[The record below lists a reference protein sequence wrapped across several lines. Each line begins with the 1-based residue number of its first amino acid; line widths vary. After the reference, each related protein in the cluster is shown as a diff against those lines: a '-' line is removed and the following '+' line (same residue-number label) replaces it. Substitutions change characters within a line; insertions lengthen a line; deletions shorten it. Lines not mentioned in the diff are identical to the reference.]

1 MPRRFSLKTRLLS
14 LLLSAAMVLMFLPA
28 SAFAADDEQVRVG
41 DAWLGSATR
50 VVSCG
55 EGGTAAYDPDTKT
68 LTLTNV
74 TINHDY
80 NAAIWNTVEGL
91 TIKLVGKNSINSGE
105 QTGILSMQ
113 GCGLLTLTGEEGSLN
128 ITTADGQAIYANTGS
143 LLIKDTT
150 VTASTEAFDTCAVSA
165 DLGIEISGSTLESAI
180 ASGNAIYTPGD
191 LKIENSN
198 VTTSNDNQNN
208 KGYPAIWSD
217 GDITIN
223 GGQLKSTCKGGTALG
238 AASTISITG
247 CTLESAST
255 DGNAIYTPG
264 DLKIENSNVTTS
276 NDNTNNNGYPAIWC
290 YGDITI
296 NGGQLKSTCIGSD
309 ALGAVGA
316 LSITDCNV
324 ENKGYYTALYS
335 GGKMTLTGGSIT
347 AEAENNAIISN
358 SAMTIT
364 NATVKATA
372 QRYDALRA
380 SDVMKINGG
389 SITADAGDN
398 AIISYSAMTIT
409 NATVKATAQR
419 HNALRASDVMKI
431 NGGRVEAT
439 TVLYDEETY
448 AIHMQPLD
456 DGSND
461 GRMEIGGG
469 VELYVKG
476 FSGIAVGDEATIADA
491 HIVIDSEDWSI
502 DMPVKFAEGC
512 DIALALGGDSME
524 SAEPFDWYS
533 MSLEPFTPGTPG
545 GTYRYLELFSGAK
558 HTLRVTNGMISEL
571 NGKPYTGNEAE
582 IPAGSPVTLTLTVNE
597 DAFTAG
603 EVFSSWTLS
612 PTPRDLQING
622 NVITFTMPAE
632 DVEIRATGD
641 IPPEPGPDAEGSPLF
656 GLALG
661 AVGGTLV
668 GLTFYAAHEL
678 GITQTLR
685 ETLPAGAAIP
695 ANRGEL
701 ALLLW
706 NAADKP
712 EPEKQP
718 AFTDVSDLET
728 AKAAQWAIEAGLMET
743 ESSGKFAPAKRVT
756 RLKVFRTWKAA
767 NH

>member
-41 DAWLGSATR
+41 YTWLGSATR
-50 VVSCG
+50 SVPCG
-55 EGGTAAYDPDTKT
+55 EGTAAYDPDTKT

-80 NAAIWNTVEGL
+80 NAAIWNTTDDL
-91 TIKLVGKNSINSGE
+91 TIKLVGENSINSGN
-105 QTGILSMQ
+105 QAGILSQ
-113 GCGLLTLTGEEGSLN
+113 EGRGLLTLTGEGSLN
-128 ITTADGQAIYANTGS
+128 ITAAAGYAIYAHTGS
-143 LLIKDTT
+143 LLVKDTT
-150 VTASTEAFDTCAVSA
+150 VKVSSDILAVYA
-165 DLGIEISGSTLESAI
+165 DLGIEISNSTF
-180 ASGNAIYTPGD
+180 
-191 LKIENSN
+191 
-198 VTTSNDNQNN
+198 
-208 KGYPAIWSD
+208 
-217 GDITIN
+217 
-223 GGQLKSTCKGGTALG
+223 
-238 AASTISITG
+238 
-247 CTLESAST
+247 ESAST
-255 DGNAIYTPG
+255 DGNAIWTPG

-290 YGDITI
+290 DGDITI
-296 NGGQLKSTCIGSD
+296 NGGRLKSTCTGSS
-309 ALGAVGA
+309 ALGAAGTI
-316 LSITDCNV
+316 SITNCNV
-324 ENKGYYTALYS
+324 ENKGASALYS
-335 GGKMTLTGGSIT
+335 QGEMTLTGGSIT
-347 AEAENNAIISN
+347 ADAEYNAIISER
-358 SAMTIT
+358 AMTIT

-372 QRYDALRA
+372 QNY
-380 SDVMKINGG
+380 
-389 SITADAGDN
+389 
-398 AIISYSAMTIT
+398 
-409 NATVKATAQR
+409 
-419 HNALRASDVMKI
+419 NALRASDVMKI
-431 NGGRVEAT
+431 DGGKVEAT
-439 TVLYDEETY
+439 TLGDEEY
-448 AIHMQPLD
+448 AIHMQPID
-456 DGSND
+456 DEDNN

-476 FSGIAVGDEATIADA
+476 YSGISVGEEATIADA
-491 HIVIDSEDWSI
+491 HIVIDSVDWSI
-502 DMPVKFAEGC
+502 DMPVKFADGY
-512 DIALALGGDSME
+512 DIARALGGDSME

-533 MSLEPFTPGTPG
+533 MKLVPFTPGGSKQPG
-545 GTYRYLELFSGAK
+545 TFLYLELLSGAK
-558 HTLRVTNGMISEL
+558 QTLRVTNGTISEL
-571 NGKPYTGNEAE
+571 NGKQYTGNEAE
-582 IPAGSPVTLTLTVNE
+582 VPAGSSVTLTLTVNE

-612 PTPRDLQING
+612 PTPSDLQVDG

-641 IPPEPGPDAEGSPLF
+641 IPPEPTPDADGSPLF

-661 AVGGTLV
+661 AVSGTLV
-668 GLTFYAAHEL
+668 GLTFYAAHQL
-678 GITQTLR
+678 GITQALR

-712 EPEKQP
+712 EPENQP
-718 AFTDVSDLET
+718 AFTDVSDPET

>member
-50 VVSCG
+50 SVTCG
-55 EGGTAAYDPDTKT
+55 EGTAAYDPDTKT

-80 NAAIWNTVEGL
+80 NAAIWNTTDDL

-113 GCGLLTLTGEEGSLN
+113 GCGLLTLTGEGSLN

-255 DGNAIYTPG
+255 GSNAIYTPG
-264 DLKIENSNVTTS
+264 DLTIENSNVTTNS
-276 NDNTNNNGYPAIWC
+276 AGNLPAIWSDS
-290 YGDITI
+290 DITI
-296 NGGQLKSTCIGSD
+296 NGGQLKSTCTGSD
-309 ALGAVGA
+309 ALGATGT
-316 LSITDCNV
+316 LSITDCTV

-347 AEAENNAIISN
+347 AEAGRNAILSR

-372 QRYDALRA
+372 QKY
-380 SDVMKINGG
+380 
-389 SITADAGDN
+389 
-398 AIISYSAMTIT
+398 
-409 NATVKATAQR
+409 
-419 HNALRASDVMKI
+419 NALRASDVMKI
-431 NGGRVEAT
+431 DGGRVEAT
-439 TVLYDEETY
+439 TFGENTY
-448 AIHMQPLD
+448 AIHMQPMS
-456 DGSND
+456 DGSNN

-476 FSGIAVGDEATIADA
+476 FSGIFIGEGATIEDA

-502 DMPVKFAEGC
+502 DMPVKFADGY
-512 DIALALGGDSME
+512 DIARALGGDSKG

-545 GTYRYLELFSGAK
+545 TYRYLELLSGAK
-558 HTLRVTNGMISEL
+558 HTLRVTNGMISEM

-612 PTPRDLQING
+612 PTPRDLQIDG

>member
-1 MPRRFSLKTRLLS
+1 MRQKKGMFLMPRRFSLKTRLLS

-55 EGGTAAYDPDTKT
+55 EGTAAYDPDTKT

-113 GCGLLTLTGEEGSLN
+113 GCGLLTLTGEGSLN

-255 DGNAIYTPG
+255 GSNAIYTPG
-264 DLKIENSNVTTS
+264 DLTIENSNVTTNS
-276 NDNTNNNGYPAIWC
+276 AGNLPAIWSDS
-290 YGDITI
+290 DITI
-296 NGGQLKSTCIGSD
+296 NGGQLKSTCTGSD
-309 ALGAVGA
+309 ALGATGT
-316 LSITDCNV
+316 LSITDCTV

-335 GGKMTLTGGSIT
+335 GGEMTLTGGSIT
-347 AEAENNAIISN
+347 AEAENNAILSR

-372 QRYDALRA
+372 QKY
-380 SDVMKINGG
+380 
-389 SITADAGDN
+389 
-398 AIISYSAMTIT
+398 
-409 NATVKATAQR
+409 
-419 HNALRASDVMKI
+419 NALRASDVMKI
-431 NGGRVEAT
+431 DGGRVEAT
-439 TVLYDEETY
+439 TFGENIY
-448 AIHMQPLD
+448 AIHMQPMD
-456 DGSND
+456 DGSNN

-476 FSGIAVGDEATIADA
+476 FSGIFVGEEATIADA
-491 HIVIDSEDWSI
+491 HIVIDSDDWSI
-502 DMPVKFAEGC
+502 DMPVKFADGY
-512 DIALALGGDSME
+512 DIARALGGDSKG

-545 GTYRYLELFSGAK
+545 TYRYLELLSGAK

-632 DVEIRATGD
+632 NVEIRATGD
-641 IPPEPGPDAEGSPLF
+641 IPPEPGPDADGSPLF

-661 AVGGTLV
+661 AVSGTLV
-668 GLTFYAAHEL
+668 GLTLYTVHEL

-756 RLKVFRTWKAA
+756 RLKVFRTWKAV

>member
-28 SAFAADDEQVRVG
+28 SAFAADEEQVRVG
-41 DAWLGSATR
+41 DTWLGSAMR
-50 VVSCG
+50 SVACG
-55 EGGTAAYDPDTKT
+55 EGTAAYDPDTKT

-74 TINHDY
+74 TINCDDTT
-80 NAAIWNTVEGL
+80 AIFNKTDGL
-91 TIKLVGKNSINSGE
+91 TIKLVGENSINSGK
-105 QTGILSMQ
+105 QSGILSMQ
-113 GCGLLTLTGEEGSLN
+113 GCGLLTLTGEGSLN
-128 ITTADGQAIYANTGS
+128 ITAAGHAIYANTGS

-150 VTASTEAFDTCAVSA
+150 VKVSSDILAVCA
-165 DLGIEISGSTLESAI
+165 DLGIEISNSTIESA
-180 ASGNAIYTPGD
+180 STDGNAIYAPGD
-191 LKIENSN
+191 LTIENSN
-198 VTTSNDNQNN
+198 VTTSNDNENN

-217 GDITIN
+217 RNITIN
-223 GGQLKSTCKGGTALG
+223 GGQLKSTCTGNDALG
-238 AASTISITG
+238 AAGT
-247 CTLESAST
+247 
-255 DGNAIYTPG
+255 
-264 DLKIENSNVTTS
+264 
-276 NDNTNNNGYPAIWC
+276 
-290 YGDITI
+290 
-296 NGGQLKSTCIGSD
+296 
-309 ALGAVGA
+309 
-316 LSITDCNV
+316 LSITDCTV
-324 ENKGYYTALYS
+324 ENKGGSALYS
-335 GGKMTLTGGSIT
+335 QGKMTLTGGSIT
-347 AEAENNAIISN
+347 ADAEYNAIISN

-372 QRYDALRA
+372 QRY
-380 SDVMKINGG
+380 
-389 SITADAGDN
+389 
-398 AIISYSAMTIT
+398 
-409 NATVKATAQR
+409 
-419 HNALRASDVMKI
+419 NALRASDVMKI
-431 NGGRVEAT
+431 DGGRVEAT
-439 TVLYDEETY
+439 TVLHDDDVEPY
-448 AIHMQPLD
+448 AIHMQPMD
-456 DGSND
+456 DGNN

-476 FSGIAVGDEATIADA
+476 VNGISVGEGATIADA
-491 HIVIDSEDWSI
+491 HIVIDSEDCSI
-502 DMPVKFAEGC
+502 DMPVKFADGY
-512 DIALALGGDSME
+512 DIARALGGDSKE
-524 SAEPFDWYS
+524 NAKPFDWYS
-533 MSLEPFTPGTPG
+533 MSLEPFTPNQP
-545 GTYRYLELFSGAK
+545 GTYRYLELLSGAR

-571 NGKPYTGNEAE
+571 NGKPYTGSEAE

-612 PTPRDLQING
+612 PTPRDLQIDG

-632 DVEIRATGD
+632 NVEIRATGD
-641 IPPEPGPDAEGSPLF
+641 IPPEPTPDAEGSPLF

-668 GLTFYAAHEL
+668 GLTLYTAHEL

-712 EPEKQP
+712 EPENQP
-718 AFTDVSDLET
+718 AFTDVSDPET

-767 NH
+767 KH

>member
-1 MPRRFSLKTRLLS
+1 MPRRFSLKARLLS

-28 SAFAADDEQVRVG
+28 SAFAADDQQVRVG
-41 DAWLGSATR
+41 YTWLGSATR
-50 VVSCG
+50 TVTCG
-55 EGGTAAYDPDTKT
+55 EGTAEYDPDTKT
-68 LTLTNV
+68 LTLTNA

-80 NAAIWNTVEGL
+80 NAAIWNTVENL
-91 TIKLVGKNSINSGE
+91 TIELVGENSISSGE
-105 QTGILSMQ
+105 QTGILNQQS
-113 GCGLLTLTGEEGSLN
+113 CGLLTLTGDGSLN
-128 ITTADGQAIYANTGS
+128 ITVTGGNAIFVNTGS

-150 VTASTEAFDTCAVSA
+150 VKVSSGASDACAVTA
-165 DLGIEISGSTLESAI
+165 DDGIEISGSTLESAI
-180 ASGNAIYTPGD
+180 ANGNAIFARGD

-198 VTTSNDNQNN
+198 VTTSNDNKN
-208 KGYPAIWSD
+208 
-217 GDITIN
+217 GD
-223 GGQLKSTCKGGTALG
+223 
-238 AASTISITG
+238 
-247 CTLESAST
+247 
-255 DGNAIYTPG
+255 
-264 DLKIENSNVTTS
+264 
-276 NDNTNNNGYPAIWC
+276 GYPAIWC
-290 YGDITI
+290 DGDITI

-309 ALGAVGA
+309 ALGAAGT

-324 ENKGYYTALYS
+324 ENKGGYTALYS

-347 AEAENNAIISN
+347 AEAEGNAIMSR

-372 QRYDALRA
+372 QTY
-380 SDVMKINGG
+380 
-389 SITADAGDN
+389 
-398 AIISYSAMTIT
+398 
-409 NATVKATAQR
+409 
-419 HNALRASDVMKI
+419 NALRASDVMKI
-431 NGGRVEAT
+431 DGGRVEAT

-448 AIHMQPLD
+448 AIHMEPMA
-456 DGSND
+456 DGSNN

-476 FSGIAVGDEATIADA
+476 YSGIYVGEGATIEDA
-491 HIVIDSEDWSI
+491 HIVIDSEDCSI
-502 DMPVKFAEGC
+502 DMPVKFAEGY

-524 SAEPFDWYS
+524 NAEPFDWYS
-533 MSLEPFTPGTPG
+533 MSLEPFTQNQP

-622 NVITFTMPAE
+622 NVITFTMPAGN
-632 DVEIRATGD
+632 VEIRATGD
-641 IPPEPGPDAEGSPLF
+641 IPPEPTPDAEVSPLF

-743 ESSGKFAPAKRVT
+743 ESSGKFAPAKHVT
-756 RLKVFRTWKAA
+756 RLKVFRTWKSAG
-767 NH
+767 H

>member
-41 DAWLGSATR
+41 YTWLGSATR
-50 VVSCG
+50 SVPCG
-55 EGGTAAYDPDTKT
+55 DGTAAYDPDTKT
-68 LTLTNV
+68 LTLTNA

-91 TIKLVGKNSINSGE
+91 TIELVGENSINSGE
-105 QTGILSMQ
+105 QTGILSQ
-113 GCGLLTLTGEEGSLN
+113 EGCGLLTLTGEGSLN
-128 ITTADGQAIYANTGS
+128 ITVTGGNAIFVNKGS

-150 VTASTEAFDTCAVSA
+150 VTVSSGASDACAVTA
-165 DLGIEISGSTLESAI
+165 DYDIEISGSTLESAI
-180 ASGNAIYTPGD
+180 ANGNAIFARGD

-198 VTTSNDNQNN
+198 VTTSNDN
-208 KGYPAIWSD
+208 K
-217 GDITIN
+217 
-223 GGQLKSTCKGGTALG
+223 
-238 AASTISITG
+238 
-247 CTLESAST
+247 
-255 DGNAIYTPG
+255 
-264 DLKIENSNVTTS
+264 
-276 NDNTNNNGYPAIWC
+276 NDDGYPAIWC
-290 YGDITI
+290 DGDITI

-309 ALGAVGA
+309 ALGAAGT

-324 ENKGYYTALYS
+324 ENKGGYTALYS

-347 AEAENNAIISN
+347 AEAEDNAIMSR

-372 QRYDALRA
+372 QHY
-380 SDVMKINGG
+380 
-389 SITADAGDN
+389 
-398 AIISYSAMTIT
+398 
-409 NATVKATAQR
+409 
-419 HNALRASDVMKI
+419 NALRASDVMKI
-431 NGGRVEAT
+431 DGGWVKAT
-439 TVLYDEETY
+439 TVLHDDAEPY
-448 AIHMQPLD
+448 AIHMQPMD
-456 DGSND
+456 DGSNN

-476 FSGIAVGDEATIADA
+476 YSGIYVGEGATIEDA
-491 HIVIDSEDWSI
+491 HIVINSEDCSI
-502 DMPVKFAEGC
+502 DMPVKFAEGY

-524 SAEPFDWYS
+524 NAEPFDWYS
-533 MSLEPFTPGTPG
+533 MSLEPFTPNQP

-558 HTLRVTNGMISEL
+558 HTLRVANGMISEL
-571 NGKPYTGNEAE
+571 NGKQYTGNEAE
-582 IPAGSPVTLTLTVNE
+582 VPAGSPVTLTLTVNE

-632 DVEIRATGD
+632 NVEIRATGD
-641 IPPEPGPDAEGSPLF
+641 IPPEPTPDAEVSPLF

-728 AKAAQWAIEAGLMET
+728 AKAAQWAIEAGLMEN

>member
-1 MPRRFSLKTRLLS
+1 MRQKKGMFLMPRRFSLKTRLLS

-41 DAWLGSATR
+41 YTWLGSATR
-50 VVSCG
+50 TVTCG
-55 EGGTAAYDPDTKT
+55 EGTAAYDPDTKT

-113 GCGLLTLTGEEGSLN
+113 GCGLLTLTGEGSLN

-180 ASGNAIYTPGD
+180 ASGNAIYTPGN

-198 VTTSNDNQNN
+198 VTTNSAGNL
-208 KGYPAIWSD
+208 PAIWSD
-217 GDITIN
+217 SDITIN
-223 GGQLKSTCKGGTALG
+223 GGQLKSTG
-238 AASTISITG
+238 
-247 CTLESAST
+247 
-255 DGNAIYTPG
+255 
-264 DLKIENSNVTTS
+264 
-276 NDNTNNNGYPAIWC
+276 
-290 YGDITI
+290 
-296 NGGQLKSTCIGSD
+296 IGSD
-309 ALGAVGA
+309 ALGAIGT
-316 LSITDCNV
+316 LSITDCTV
-324 ENKGYYTALYS
+324 ENEGGYTALYS

-347 AEAENNAIISN
+347 AEAERNAIISER
-358 SAMTIT
+358 AMTIT

-372 QRYDALRA
+372 QKY
-380 SDVMKINGG
+380 
-389 SITADAGDN
+389 
-398 AIISYSAMTIT
+398 
-409 NATVKATAQR
+409 
-419 HNALRASDVMKI
+419 NALRASDVMKI
-431 NGGRVEAT
+431 DGGRVEAT
-439 TVLYDEETY
+439 TVLYDKETY
-448 AIHMQPLD
+448 AIHMEPMA

-476 FSGIAVGDEATIADA
+476 FSGISVGEEATIADA
-491 HIVIDSEDWSI
+491 HIVIDSDDWSI
-502 DMPVKFAEGC
+502 DMPVKFAEGY

-533 MSLEPFTPGTPG
+533 MSLEPFTKGTP

-558 HTLRVTNGMISEL
+558 HTLRVTNGTISEL
-571 NGKPYTGNEAE
+571 NGKQYTGNEAE

-632 DVEIRATGD
+632 NVEIRATGD
-641 IPPEPGPDAEGSPLF
+641 IPPEPTPDAEGSPLF

-712 EPEKQP
+712 EPENQP
-718 AFTDVSDLET
+718 TFTDVSDPET

-743 ESSGKFAPAKRVT
+743 ESSGKFAPAKHVT
-756 RLKVFRTWKAA
+756 RLKVFRTWKSAG
-767 NH
+767 H

>member
-105 QTGILSMQ
+105 HTGILSMQ
-113 GCGLLTLTGEEGSLN
+113 GCGLLTLTGEGSLN

-223 GGQLKSTCKGGTALG
+223 GGQLKSTCT
-238 AASTISITG
+238 
-247 CTLESAST
+247 
-255 DGNAIYTPG
+255 
-264 DLKIENSNVTTS
+264 
-276 NDNTNNNGYPAIWC
+276 
-290 YGDITI
+290 
-296 NGGQLKSTCIGSD
+296 GSD
-309 ALGAVGA
+309 ALGATGT
-316 LSITDCNV
+316 LSITDCTV

-347 AEAENNAIISN
+347 AEAEDNAILSR

-372 QRYDALRA
+372 QKY
-380 SDVMKINGG
+380 
-389 SITADAGDN
+389 
-398 AIISYSAMTIT
+398 
-409 NATVKATAQR
+409 
-419 HNALRASDVMKI
+419 NALRASDVMKI
-431 NGGRVEAT
+431 DGGRVEAT
-439 TVLYDEETY
+439 TFGENIY
-448 AIHMQPLD
+448 AIHMQPMD
-456 DGSND
+456 DGSNN

-476 FSGIAVGDEATIADA
+476 FSGIFVGEEATIADA
-491 HIVIDSEDWSI
+491 HIVIDSDDWSI
-502 DMPVKFAEGC
+502 DMPVKFADGY
-512 DIALALGGDSME
+512 DIARALGGDSKG

-545 GTYRYLELFSGAK
+545 TYRYLELLSGAK

-603 EVFSSWTLS
+603 EVFSSWTLF
-612 PTPRDLQING
+612 PTPRDLQIDG

-641 IPPEPGPDAEGSPLF
+641 IPPEPTPDAEGSPLF

-668 GLTFYAAHEL
+668 GLTFYAAHEI

>member
-113 GCGLLTLTGEEGSLN
+113 GCGLLTLTGEGSLN

-255 DGNAIYTPG
+255 GSNAIYTPG
-264 DLKIENSNVTTS
+264 DLTIENSNVTTNS
-276 NDNTNNNGYPAIWC
+276 AGNLPAIWSDS
-290 YGDITI
+290 DITI
-296 NGGQLKSTCIGSD
+296 NGGQLKSTCTGSD
-309 ALGAVGA
+309 ALGATGT
-316 LSITDCNV
+316 LSITDCTV

-347 AEAENNAIISN
+347 AEAEDNAILSR

-372 QRYDALRA
+372 QKY
-380 SDVMKINGG
+380 
-389 SITADAGDN
+389 
-398 AIISYSAMTIT
+398 
-409 NATVKATAQR
+409 
-419 HNALRASDVMKI
+419 NALRASDVMKI
-431 NGGRVEAT
+431 DGGRVEAT
-439 TVLYDEETY
+439 TFGENIY
-448 AIHMQPLD
+448 AIHMQPMD
-456 DGSND
+456 DGSNN

-476 FSGIAVGDEATIADA
+476 FSGIFVGEEATIADA
-491 HIVIDSEDWSI
+491 HIVIDSDDWSI
-502 DMPVKFAEGC
+502 DMPVKFADGY
-512 DIALALGGDSME
+512 DIARALGGDSKG

-545 GTYRYLELFSGAK
+545 TYRYLELLSGAK

-603 EVFSSWTLS
+603 EVFSSWTLF
-612 PTPRDLQING
+612 PTPRDLQIDG

-641 IPPEPGPDAEGSPLF
+641 IPPEPTPDAEGSPLF

-712 EPEKQP
+712 EPENQP
-718 AFTDVSDLET
+718 AFTDVSDPET

>member
-1 MPRRFSLKTRLLS
+1 MRQKKGMFLMPRRFSLKARLLS

-41 DAWLGSATR
+41 DTWLGSAMR
-50 VVSCG
+50 VVPCG
-55 EGGTAAYDPDTKT
+55 DGTAAYDPDTKT

-74 TINHDY
+74 TINCDDTT
-80 NAAIWNTVEGL
+80 AIFNKTDGL
-91 TIKLVGKNSINSGE
+91 TIKLVGENSINSGK

-128 ITTADGQAIYANTGS
+128 ITAAGHAIYANTGS

-150 VTASTEAFDTCAVSA
+150 VKVSSDILAVCA
-165 DLGIEISGSTLESAI
+165 DLGIEISNSTIESA
-180 ASGNAIYTPGD
+180 STDGNAIYAPGD
-191 LKIENSN
+191 LTIENSN
-198 VTTSNDNQNN
+198 VTTSNDNKNDD
-208 KGYPAIWSD
+208 GYPAIWSD

-223 GGQLKSTCKGGTALG
+223 GGQLKSTCTGNDALG
-238 AASTISITG
+238 AAGT
-247 CTLESAST
+247 
-255 DGNAIYTPG
+255 
-264 DLKIENSNVTTS
+264 
-276 NDNTNNNGYPAIWC
+276 
-290 YGDITI
+290 
-296 NGGQLKSTCIGSD
+296 
-309 ALGAVGA
+309 
-316 LSITDCNV
+316 LSITDCTV
-324 ENKGYYTALYS
+324 ENKGGSALYS
-335 GGKMTLTGGSIT
+335 QGKMTLTGGSIT
-347 AEAENNAIISN
+347 ADAEYNAIISN

-372 QRYDALRA
+372 QRY
-380 SDVMKINGG
+380 
-389 SITADAGDN
+389 
-398 AIISYSAMTIT
+398 
-409 NATVKATAQR
+409 
-419 HNALRASDVMKI
+419 NALRASDVMKI
-431 NGGRVEAT
+431 DGGRVEAT
-439 TVLYDEETY
+439 TVLHDDDVEPY
-448 AIHMQPLD
+448 AIHMQPMD
-456 DGSND
+456 DGNN

-476 FSGIAVGDEATIADA
+476 VNGISVGEGATIADA
-491 HIVIDSEDWSI
+491 HIFIDSEDCSI
-502 DMPVKFAEGC
+502 DMPVKFADGY
-512 DIALALGGDSME
+512 DIARALGGDSKE
-524 SAEPFDWYS
+524 NAKPFDWYS
-533 MSLEPFTPGTPG
+533 MSLEPFTPNQP
-545 GTYRYLELFSGAK
+545 GTYRYLELLSGAK

-571 NGKPYTGNEAE
+571 NGKPYTGSEVE

-612 PTPRDLQING
+612 PTPRDLQIDG

-641 IPPEPGPDAEGSPLF
+641 IPPEPTPDAEVSPLF

-678 GITQTLR
+678 GITQILR

-712 EPEKQP
+712 EPKNQP
-718 AFTDVSDLET
+718 AFTDVSDPET

-767 NH
+767 KH

>member
-14 LLLSAAMVLMFLPA
+14 LLLSAAMVLMLLPA

-113 GCGLLTLTGEEGSLN
+113 GCGLLTLTGEGSLN

-217 GDITIN
+217 SDITIN
-223 GGQLKSTCKGGTALG
+223 GGQLKSTCT
-238 AASTISITG
+238 
-247 CTLESAST
+247 
-255 DGNAIYTPG
+255 
-264 DLKIENSNVTTS
+264 
-276 NDNTNNNGYPAIWC
+276 
-290 YGDITI
+290 
-296 NGGQLKSTCIGSD
+296 GSD
-309 ALGAVGA
+309 ALGATGT
-316 LSITDCNV
+316 LSITDCTV

-347 AEAENNAIISN
+347 AEAEDNAILSR

-372 QRYDALRA
+372 QKY
-380 SDVMKINGG
+380 
-389 SITADAGDN
+389 
-398 AIISYSAMTIT
+398 
-409 NATVKATAQR
+409 
-419 HNALRASDVMKI
+419 NALRASDVMKI
-431 NGGRVEAT
+431 DGGRVEAT
-439 TVLYDEETY
+439 TFGENIY
-448 AIHMQPLD
+448 AIHMQPMD
-456 DGSND
+456 DGSNN

-476 FSGIAVGDEATIADA
+476 FSGIFVGEEATIADA
-491 HIVIDSEDWSI
+491 HIVIDSDDWSI
-502 DMPVKFAEGC
+502 DMPVKFADGY
-512 DIALALGGDSME
+512 DIARALGGDSKG

-545 GTYRYLELFSGAK
+545 TYRYLELLSGAK

-603 EVFSSWTLS
+603 EVFSSWTLF
-612 PTPRDLQING
+612 PTPRDLQIDG

-641 IPPEPGPDAEGSPLF
+641 IPPEPTPDAEGSPLF

-668 GLTFYAAHEL
+668 GLTFYAAHEI

>member
-41 DAWLGSATR
+41 YTWLGSATR
-50 VVSCG
+50 SVPCG
-55 EGGTAAYDPDTKT
+55 EGTAAYDPDTKT
-68 LTLTNV
+68 LTLTNA

-91 TIKLVGKNSINSGE
+91 TIKLVGENSINSGN
-105 QTGILSMQ
+105 QAGILSQ
-113 GCGLLTLTGEEGSLN
+113 EGRGLLTLTGEGSLN
-128 ITTADGQAIYANTGS
+128 ITAADGYAIYAHTGS
-143 LLIKDTT
+143 LLVKDTT
-150 VTASTEAFDTCAVSA
+150 VKVSSDILAVYA
-165 DLGIEISGSTLESAI
+165 DLGIEISGSTFES
-180 ASGNAIYTPGD
+180 SSTDGNAIWTPGD
-191 LKIENSN
+191 LKIEDSN
-198 VTTSNDNQNN
+198 VTTSNDN
-208 KGYPAIWSD
+208 KSGTTYPAIWCD

-238 AASTISITG
+238 AAGTISITG
-247 CTLESAST
+247 CTLESASA

-276 NDNTNNNGYPAIWC
+276 NNNANDGNLPAIWSDS
-290 YGDITI
+290 DITI
-296 NGGQLKSTCIGSD
+296 KGGQLKSTCTGSD
-309 ALGAVGA
+309 ALGAAGT
-316 LSITDCNV
+316 LSITDCTV
-324 ENKGYYTALYS
+324 ENKGGYTALYS
-335 GGKMTLTGGSIT
+335 GGEMTLTGGSIT
-347 AEAENNAIISN
+347 AEAEDNAIMSR

-372 QRYDALRA
+372 QHY
-380 SDVMKINGG
+380 
-389 SITADAGDN
+389 
-398 AIISYSAMTIT
+398 
-409 NATVKATAQR
+409 
-419 HNALRASDVMKI
+419 NALRASDVMKI
-431 NGGRVEAT
+431 DGGRVEAT

-448 AIHMQPLD
+448 AIHMQPMD

-476 FSGIAVGDEATIADA
+476 FSGISVGEEATIADA
-491 HIVIDSEDWSI
+491 HIVIDSDDWSI
-502 DMPVKFAEGC
+502 DMPVKFAEGY
-512 DIALALGGDSME
+512 DIARALGGDSME
-524 SAEPFDWYS
+524 NAEPFDWYS
-533 MSLEPFTPGTPG
+533 MSLEPFTPGTP

-558 HTLRVTNGMISEL
+558 HTLRVTNGTISEL
-571 NGKPYTGNEAE
+571 NGKQYGDNVTD

-597 DAFTAG
+597 DAFEEG
-603 EVFSSWTLS
+603 EVFNGWALS
-612 PTPRDLQING
+612 PMPKDLQVDG
-622 NVITFTMPAE
+622 DVITFTMPAAN
-632 DVEIRATGD
+632 VEISATSTV
-641 IPPEPGPDAEGSPLF
+641 PVEPTPDEDGNPML
-656 GLALG
+656 GLVLG

-668 GLTFYAAHEL
+668 GLTFYAAHQL

-712 EPEKQP
+712 EPENQP

-728 AKAAQWAIEAGLMET
+728 AKAAQWAIEAGLMKT

-756 RLKVFRTWKAA
+756 RLKVFRTWKSAG
-767 NH
+767 H

>member
-1 MPRRFSLKTRLLS
+1 MPRRFSLKARLLS

-28 SAFAADDEQVRVG
+28 SAFAADDKQVRVG
-41 DAWLGSATR
+41 DTWLGSATR
-50 VVSCG
+50 SVPCG
-55 EGGTAAYDPDTKT
+55 EGTAAYDPDTKT
-68 LTLTNV
+68 LTLTNA

-91 TIKLVGKNSINSGE
+91 TIELVGENSINSGE
-105 QTGILSMQ
+105 QTGILSQ
-113 GCGLLTLTGEEGSLN
+113 EGCGLLTLTGDGSLN
-128 ITTADGQAIYANTGS
+128 ITVTGGNAIFVNTGS

-150 VTASTEAFDTCAVSA
+150 VKVSSGASDACAVYA
-165 DLGIEISGSTLESAI
+165 DDDIEISGSTLESAI
-180 ASGNAIYTPGD
+180 ANGNAIYTPGD

-198 VTTSNDNQNN
+198 VTTSNDNKNDD
-208 KGYPAIWSD
+208 GYPAIWCK

-264 DLKIENSNVTTS
+264 DLKIENSNVTTNS
-276 NDNTNNNGYPAIWC
+276 AGNLPAIWSDS
-290 YGDITI
+290 DITI
-296 NGGQLKSTCIGSD
+296 NGGQLKSTCTGSD
-309 ALGAVGA
+309 ALGAAGT
-316 LSITDCNV
+316 LSITNCNV
-324 ENKGYYTALYS
+324 ENKGASALYS
-335 GGKMTLTGGSIT
+335 QGEMTLTGGSIT
-347 AEAENNAIISN
+347 AEAEYNAIISN

-372 QRYDALRA
+372 QKY
-380 SDVMKINGG
+380 
-389 SITADAGDN
+389 
-398 AIISYSAMTIT
+398 
-409 NATVKATAQR
+409 
-419 HNALRASDVMKI
+419 NALRASDVMKI
-431 NGGRVEAT
+431 DGGWVKAT
-439 TVLYDEETY
+439 TVLHDDAEPY
-448 AIHMQPLD
+448 AIHMQPMD
-456 DGSND
+456 DGSNN

-476 FSGIAVGDEATIADA
+476 VNGISVGEGATIADA
-491 HIVIDSEDWSI
+491 HIVIDSDDWSI

-524 SAEPFDWYS
+524 SAKPFDWYS
-533 MSLEPFTPGTPG
+533 MNLEPYIPNQP

-558 HTLRVTNGMISEL
+558 HTLRVTNGTISEL
-571 NGKPYTGNEAE
+571 NGKPYTGSEAE

-612 PTPRDLQING
+612 PTPRDLQIDG

-641 IPPEPGPDAEGSPLF
+641 IPPEPTPDAEGSPLF

-668 GLTFYAAHEL
+668 GLTLYTAHEL

-712 EPEKQP
+712 EPENQP
-718 AFTDVSDLET
+718 AFTDVSDPET

-767 NH
+767 KH

>member
-1 MPRRFSLKTRLLS
+1 MRQKKGMFLMPRRFSLKTRLLS

-113 GCGLLTLTGEEGSLN
+113 GCGLLTLTGEGSLN

-223 GGQLKSTCKGGTALG
+223 GGQLKSTCT
-238 AASTISITG
+238 
-247 CTLESAST
+247 
-255 DGNAIYTPG
+255 
-264 DLKIENSNVTTS
+264 
-276 NDNTNNNGYPAIWC
+276 
-290 YGDITI
+290 
-296 NGGQLKSTCIGSD
+296 GSD
-309 ALGAVGA
+309 ALGATGT
-316 LSITDCNV
+316 LSITDCTV

-347 AEAENNAIISN
+347 AEAEDNAILSR

-372 QRYDALRA
+372 QKY
-380 SDVMKINGG
+380 
-389 SITADAGDN
+389 
-398 AIISYSAMTIT
+398 
-409 NATVKATAQR
+409 
-419 HNALRASDVMKI
+419 NALRASDVMKI
-431 NGGRVEAT
+431 DGGRVEAT
-439 TVLYDEETY
+439 TFGENIY
-448 AIHMQPLD
+448 AIHMQPMD
-456 DGSND
+456 DGSNN

-476 FSGIAVGDEATIADA
+476 FSGIFVGEEATIADA
-491 HIVIDSEDWSI
+491 HIVIDSDDWSI
-502 DMPVKFAEGC
+502 DMPVKFADGY
-512 DIALALGGDSME
+512 DIARALGGDSKG

-545 GTYRYLELFSGAK
+545 TYRYLELLSGAK

-603 EVFSSWTLS
+603 EVFSSWTLF
-612 PTPRDLQING
+612 PTPRDLQIDG

-641 IPPEPGPDAEGSPLF
+641 IPPEPTPDAEGSPLF

-668 GLTFYAAHEL
+668 GLTFYAAHEI

>member
-1 MPRRFSLKTRLLS
+1 MPRRFSLKARLLS

-41 DAWLGSATR
+41 DTWLGSATR
-50 VVSCG
+50 SVACG
-55 EGGTAAYDPDTKT
+55 EGTAAYDPDTKT
-68 LTLTNV
+68 LTLTKA

-91 TIKLVGKNSINSGE
+91 TIELVGENSINSGE
-105 QTGILSMQ
+105 QTGILSQ
-113 GCGLLTLTGEEGSLN
+113 EGCGLLTLTGEGSLN
-128 ITTADGQAIYANTGS
+128 ITVTGGNAIFVNTGS

-150 VTASTEAFDTCAVSA
+150 VTVSSGASDACAVTA
-165 DLGIEISGSTLESAI
+165 DYDIEISGSTLESAI
-180 ASGNAIYTPGD
+180 ANGNAIFARGD

-198 VTTSNDNQNN
+198 VTTSNDNKNDD
-208 KGYPAIWSD
+208 GYPAIWCK

-264 DLKIENSNVTTS
+264 DLKIENSNVTTNS
-276 NDNTNNNGYPAIWC
+276 AGNLPAIWSDS
-290 YGDITI
+290 DITI
-296 NGGQLKSTCIGSD
+296 NGGQLKSTCTGSD
-309 ALGAVGA
+309 ALGAAGT
-316 LSITDCNV
+316 LSITNCNV
-324 ENKGYYTALYS
+324 ENKGASALYS
-335 GGKMTLTGGSIT
+335 QGEMTLTGGSIT
-347 AEAENNAIISN
+347 AEAEYNAIISR

-372 QRYDALRA
+372 QHY
-380 SDVMKINGG
+380 
-389 SITADAGDN
+389 
-398 AIISYSAMTIT
+398 
-409 NATVKATAQR
+409 
-419 HNALRASDVMKI
+419 NALRASDVMKI
-431 NGGRVEAT
+431 DGGRVEAT
-439 TVLYDEETY
+439 TVLYDKETY
-448 AIHMQPLD
+448 AIHMQPMD
-456 DGSND
+456 DGSNN

-469 VELYVKG
+469 VELYAKG
-476 FSGIAVGDEATIADA
+476 FSGIFVGEEATIADA
-491 HIVIDSEDWSI
+491 HIVIDSDDWSI
-502 DMPVKFAEGC
+502 DMPVKFAEGY

-524 SAEPFDWYS
+524 SAKPFDWYS

-545 GTYRYLELFSGAK
+545 TYPYLELFSGAK
-558 HTLRVTNGMISEL
+558 HTLRVTNGTISEM

-612 PTPRDLQING
+612 PTPRDLQIDG

-641 IPPEPGPDAEGSPLF
+641 IPPEPTPAAEGSPLF

-712 EPEKQP
+712 EPENQP
-718 AFTDVSDLET
+718 AFTDVSDPET

-767 NH
+767 KH

>member
-28 SAFAADDEQVRVG
+28 SAFAADDEQVCVG
-41 DAWLGSATR
+41 GQWLGSATR
-50 VVSCG
+50 SVPCG
-55 EGGTAAYDPDTKT
+55 EGTAAYDPDTKT
-68 LTLTNV
+68 LTLTNA
-74 TINHDY
+74 TINYDDST
-80 NAAIWNTVEGL
+80 AIFNKTDGL
-91 TIKLVGKNSINSGE
+91 TIKLVGENSINSGD

-113 GCGLLTLTGEEGSLN
+113 GCGLLTLTGEGSLN
-128 ITTADGQAIYANTGS
+128 ITAAGNAIYANTGS
-143 LLIKDTT
+143 LLVKDTT
-150 VTASTEAFDTCAVSA
+150 VKVSSDVLAVCA
-165 DLGIEISGSTLESAI
+165 DLGIEISNSTIESA
-180 ASGNAIYTPGD
+180 STGGNAIYTPGD
-191 LKIENSN
+191 LTIENSN
-198 VTTSNDNQNN
+198 VTTSNDN
-208 KGYPAIWSD
+208 K
-217 GDITIN
+217 
-223 GGQLKSTCKGGTALG
+223 
-238 AASTISITG
+238 
-247 CTLESAST
+247 
-255 DGNAIYTPG
+255 
-264 DLKIENSNVTTS
+264 
-276 NDNTNNNGYPAIWC
+276 NDDGYPAIWC
-290 YGDITI
+290 DGNITI

-309 ALGAVGA
+309 ALGAVGT
-316 LSITDCNV
+316 LSITNCNV
-324 ENKGYYTALYS
+324 ENKGGYTALYS
-335 GGKMTLTGGSIT
+335 GGKMTLT
-347 AEAENNAIISN
+347 
-358 SAMTIT
+358 

-372 QRYDALRA
+372 QTY
-380 SDVMKINGG
+380 
-389 SITADAGDN
+389 
-398 AIISYSAMTIT
+398 
-409 NATVKATAQR
+409 
-419 HNALRASDVMKI
+419 NALRASDVMKI
-431 NGGRVEAT
+431 DGGRVEAT
-439 TVLYDEETY
+439 TFGEEEY
-448 AIHMQPLD
+448 AIHMEPMD
-456 DGSND
+456 DGNN

-476 FSGIAVGDEATIADA
+476 FSGIFVGEEATIADA

-502 DMPVKFAEGC
+502 DMPVKFADGY
-512 DIALALGGDSME
+512 DIARALGGDSKE
-524 SAEPFDWYS
+524 NAKPFDWYS
-533 MSLEPFTPGTPG
+533 MSLKPFTPNQP
-545 GTYRYLELFSGAK
+545 GTYRYLDLLSGAK

-582 IPAGSPVTLTLTVNE
+582 IPAGSPVTLTLTVNK
-597 DAFTAG
+597 DAFTTG
-603 EVFSSWTLS
+603 KVFSSWTLS
-612 PTPRDLQING
+612 PTPRDLQIDG

-641 IPPEPGPDAEGSPLF
+641 IPPEPTPDAEGSPLF

-668 GLTFYAAHEL
+668 GLTFYAAHEI

>member
-41 DAWLGSATR
+41 YTWLGSATR
-50 VVSCG
+50 SVTCG
-55 EGGTAAYDPDTKT
+55 DGTAAYDPDTKT
-68 LTLTNV
+68 LTLTNA

-80 NAAIWNTVEGL
+80 NAAIWNTTDDL
-91 TIKLVGKNSINSGE
+91 IIKLVGENSINSGNE
-105 QTGILSMQ
+105 AGILSQ
-113 GCGLLTLTGEEGSLN
+113 EGRGLLTLTGEGSLN
-128 ITTADGQAIYANTGS
+128 ITAADNYAIYAHTGS
-143 LLIKDTT
+143 LLVKDTT
-150 VTASTEAFDTCAVSA
+150 VKVSSDTLAVYA
-165 DLGIEISGSTLESAI
+165 DLGIEISGSTFES
-180 ASGNAIYTPGD
+180 STTDGNAIWAPGD

-208 KGYPAIWSD
+208 KGYPAIWCDSN
-217 GDITIN
+217 ITIN

-238 AASTISITG
+238 AAGTISITG
-247 CTLESAST
+247 NTFESAST
-255 DGNAIYTPG
+255 GSNAIYTPG
-264 DLKIENSNVTTS
+264 DLKIENSNVTTNS
-276 NDNTNNNGYPAIWC
+276 AGNFPAIWSD
-290 YGDITI
+290 GDITI
-296 NGGQLKSTCIGSD
+296 NGGQLKSTCTGSD
-309 ALGAVGA
+309 ALGAAGT
-316 LSITDCNV
+316 LSITNCNV
-324 ENKGYYTALYS
+324 ENKGASALYS
-335 GGKMTLTGGSIT
+335 QGEMTLTGGSIT
-347 AEAENNAIISN
+347 AEAEYNAIISN

-372 QRYDALRA
+372 QKY
-380 SDVMKINGG
+380 
-389 SITADAGDN
+389 
-398 AIISYSAMTIT
+398 
-409 NATVKATAQR
+409 
-419 HNALRASDVMKI
+419 NALRASDVMKI
-431 NGGRVEAT
+431 DGGWVKAT
-439 TVLYDEETY
+439 TVLHDDAEPY

-456 DGSND
+456 DGSNN

-476 FSGIAVGDEATIADA
+476 VNGISVGEGATIEDA
-491 HIVIDSEDWSI
+491 HIVIDSEDCSI
-502 DMPVKFAEGC
+502 DMPVKFADGY
-512 DIALALGGDSME
+512 DIARALGGDSME

-545 GTYRYLELFSGAK
+545 GTYRYLELLSGAK

-582 IPAGSPVTLTLTVNE
+582 IPAGSPVTLTLTLTVNE

-603 EVFSSWTLS
+603 EMFSSWTLS
-612 PTPRDLQING
+612 PTPRDLQIDG

-641 IPPEPGPDAEGSPLF
+641 IPPEPTPDAEGSPLF

-668 GLTFYAAHEL
+668 GLTLYTAHEL

-685 ETLPAGAAIP
+685 ETLPAGTAIP

-718 AFTDVSDLET
+718 AFTDVSDPET

-767 NH
+767 KH

>member
-113 GCGLLTLTGEEGSLN
+113 GCGLLTLTGEGSLN

-255 DGNAIYTPG
+255 GSNAIYTPG
-264 DLKIENSNVTTS
+264 DLTIENSNVTTNS
-276 NDNTNNNGYPAIWC
+276 AGNLPAIWSDS
-290 YGDITI
+290 DITI
-296 NGGQLKSTCIGSD
+296 NGGQLKSTCTGSD
-309 ALGAVGA
+309 ALGATGT
-316 LSITDCNV
+316 LSITDCTV

-347 AEAENNAIISN
+347 AEAEDNAIISN

-372 QRYDALRA
+372 QH
-380 SDVMKINGG
+380 I
-389 SITADAGDN
+389 
-398 AIISYSAMTIT
+398 
-409 NATVKATAQR
+409 
-419 HNALRASDVMKI
+419 NALRASDVMKI
-431 NGGRVEAT
+431 DGGRVEAT
-439 TVLYDEETY
+439 TFGDEEY
-448 AIHMQPLD
+448 AIHMEPID
-456 DGSND
+456 DEDNN

-476 FSGIAVGDEATIADA
+476 FSGIFVGEEATIADA
-491 HIVIDSEDWSI
+491 HIVIDSDDWSI
-502 DMPVKFAEGC
+502 DMPVKFADGY
-512 DIALALGGDSME
+512 DIARALGGDSKG

-545 GTYRYLELFSGAK
+545 TYRYLELLSGAK

-612 PTPRDLQING
+612 PTPRDLQIDG

>member
-1 MPRRFSLKTRLLS
+1 MPRRFSLKARLLS

-41 DAWLGSATR
+41 DTWLGSAMR
-50 VVSCG
+50 SVPCG
-55 EGGTAAYDPDTKT
+55 EGTAAYDPDTKT

-74 TINHDY
+74 TINYDDTT
-80 NAAIWNTVEGL
+80 AIFNKTDGL
-91 TIKLVGKNSINSGE
+91 TIELVGKNSINSGK
-105 QTGILSMQ
+105 QSGILSMQ
-113 GCGLLTLTGEEGSLN
+113 GCGLLTLTGEGSLN
-128 ITTADGQAIYANTGS
+128 ITAAGHAIYANTGS
-143 LLIKDTT
+143 LLVKDTT
-150 VTASTEAFDTCAVSA
+150 VKVSSDVLAVCA
-165 DLGIEISGSTLESAI
+165 DLGIEISGSTFES
-180 ASGNAIYTPGD
+180 SSTDGNAIYAPGD

-198 VTTSNDNQNN
+198 VTTSSDNES
-208 KGYPAIWSD
+208 GTTYPAIWCD
-217 GDITIN
+217 RNITIN
-223 GGQLKSTCKGGTALG
+223 GGQLKSTCT
-238 AASTISITG
+238 
-247 CTLESAST
+247 
-255 DGNAIYTPG
+255 
-264 DLKIENSNVTTS
+264 
-276 NDNTNNNGYPAIWC
+276 
-290 YGDITI
+290 
-296 NGGQLKSTCIGSD
+296 GSD
-309 ALGAVGA
+309 ALGAAGT
-316 LSITDCNV
+316 LSITNCNV
-324 ENKGYYTALYS
+324 ENKGSYTALYS
-335 GGKMTLTGGSIT
+335 GGEMTLTGGSIT
-347 AEAENNAIISN
+347 AEAENNAIMSR

-372 QRYDALRA
+372 QRY
-380 SDVMKINGG
+380 
-389 SITADAGDN
+389 
-398 AIISYSAMTIT
+398 
-409 NATVKATAQR
+409 
-419 HNALRASDVMKI
+419 NALRASDVMKI
-431 NGGRVEAT
+431 DGGKVEAT
-439 TVLYDEETY
+439 TVLYDDETY

-456 DGSND
+456 DGSNN

-512 DIALALGGDSME
+512 DIARALGGDSME

-533 MSLEPFTPGTPG
+533 MSLKPFTPGTPG
-545 GTYRYLELFSGAK
+545 GTYRYLELFSSAR
-558 HTLRVTNGMISEL
+558 HTLRVTNGMISEM

-612 PTPRDLQING
+612 PTPRDLQIDG

-641 IPPEPGPDAEGSPLF
+641 IPPEPTPDAEGSPLF

-668 GLTFYAAHEL
+668 GLTLYTAHEL

-712 EPEKQP
+712 EPENQP
-718 AFTDVSDLET
+718 AFTDVSDPET

-767 NH
+767 KH

>member
-113 GCGLLTLTGEEGSLN
+113 GCGLLTLTGEGSLN

-198 VTTSNDNQNN
+198 VTTSNDNQSN
-208 KGYPAIWSD
+208 KGYPAICCD

-223 GGQLKSTCKGGTALG
+223 GGRLKSTCKGG
-238 AASTISITG
+238 
-247 CTLESAST
+247 
-255 DGNAIYTPG
+255 
-264 DLKIENSNVTTS
+264 
-276 NDNTNNNGYPAIWC
+276 
-290 YGDITI
+290 
-296 NGGQLKSTCIGSD
+296 D
-309 ALGAVGA
+309 ALGVAGT
-316 LSITDCNV
+316 LSITNCNV
-324 ENKGYYTALYS
+324 ENKGDYTALYS

-347 AEAENNAIISN
+347 AEAEDNAILSR

-372 QRYDALRA
+372 QKY
-380 SDVMKINGG
+380 
-389 SITADAGDN
+389 
-398 AIISYSAMTIT
+398 
-409 NATVKATAQR
+409 
-419 HNALRASDVMKI
+419 NALRASDVMKI
-431 NGGRVEAT
+431 DGGRVEAT
-439 TVLYDEETY
+439 TFGENIY
-448 AIHMQPLD
+448 AIHMQPMD
-456 DGSND
+456 DGSNN

-476 FSGIAVGDEATIADA
+476 FSGIFVGEEATIADA
-491 HIVIDSEDWSI
+491 HIVIDSDDWSI
-502 DMPVKFAEGC
+502 DMPVKFADGY
-512 DIALALGGDSME
+512 DIARALGGDSKG

-545 GTYRYLELFSGAK
+545 TYRYLELLSGAK

-603 EVFSSWTLS
+603 EVFSSWTLF
-612 PTPRDLQING
+612 PTPRDLQIDG

-632 DVEIRATGD
+632 DVEISATSD
-641 IPPEPGPDAEGSPLF
+641 IPPEPTPDAEGSPLL
-656 GLALG
+656 GLALV

-668 GLTFYAAHEL
+668 GLTLYAAHEF

>member
-1 MPRRFSLKTRLLS
+1 MRQKKGMFLMPRRFSLKARLLS

-41 DAWLGSATR
+41 DTWLGSAMR
-50 VVSCG
+50 VVPCG
-55 EGGTAAYDPDTKT
+55 DGTAAYDPDTKT

-74 TINHDY
+74 TINCDDTT
-80 NAAIWNTVEGL
+80 AIFNKTDGL
-91 TIKLVGKNSINSGE
+91 TIKLVGENSINSGK

-128 ITTADGQAIYANTGS
+128 ITAAGHAIYANTGS

-150 VTASTEAFDTCAVSA
+150 VKVSSDILAVCA
-165 DLGIEISGSTLESAI
+165 DLGIEISNSTIESA
-180 ASGNAIYTPGD
+180 STDGNAIYAPGD
-191 LKIENSN
+191 LTIENSN
-198 VTTSNDNQNN
+198 VTTSNDNKNDD
-208 KGYPAIWSD
+208 GYPAIWSD
-217 GDITIN
+217 RNITIN
-223 GGQLKSTCKGGTALG
+223 GGQLKSTCTGNDALG
-238 AASTISITG
+238 AAGT
-247 CTLESAST
+247 
-255 DGNAIYTPG
+255 
-264 DLKIENSNVTTS
+264 
-276 NDNTNNNGYPAIWC
+276 
-290 YGDITI
+290 
-296 NGGQLKSTCIGSD
+296 
-309 ALGAVGA
+309 
-316 LSITDCNV
+316 LSITDCTV
-324 ENKGYYTALYS
+324 ENKGGSALYS
-335 GGKMTLTGGSIT
+335 QGKMTLTGGSIT
-347 AEAENNAIISN
+347 ADAEYNAIISN

-372 QRYDALRA
+372 QRY
-380 SDVMKINGG
+380 
-389 SITADAGDN
+389 
-398 AIISYSAMTIT
+398 
-409 NATVKATAQR
+409 
-419 HNALRASDVMKI
+419 NALRASDVMKI
-431 NGGRVEAT
+431 DGGSVEAT
-439 TVLYDEETY
+439 TVLHDDDVEPY
-448 AIHMQPLD
+448 AIHMQPMD
-456 DGSND
+456 DGNN

-476 FSGIAVGDEATIADA
+476 VNGISVGEGATIADA
-491 HIVIDSEDWSI
+491 HIFIDSEDCSI
-502 DMPVKFAEGC
+502 DMPVKFADGY
-512 DIALALGGDSME
+512 DIARALGGDSKE
-524 SAEPFDWYS
+524 NAKPFDWYS
-533 MSLEPFTPGTPG
+533 MSLEPFTPNQP
-545 GTYRYLELFSGAK
+545 GTYRYLELLSGAK

-571 NGKPYTGNEAE
+571 NGKPYTGSEVE

-612 PTPRDLQING
+612 PTPRDLQIDG

-641 IPPEPGPDAEGSPLF
+641 IPPEPTPDAEVSPLF

-678 GITQTLR
+678 GITQILR

-712 EPEKQP
+712 EPKNQP
-718 AFTDVSDLET
+718 AFTDVSDPET

-767 NH
+767 KH